1 MNKKIFT
8 LLVVACLFI
17 SSITY
22 GQEDRRIKIE
32 IALKDGNK
40 TVKALL
46 RSATF
51 SFTKTS
57 VAAADG
63 TDKSEVKNNYYFS
76 LDFEKQDIALLAVL
90 MKNKAGVDGQ
100 ITMTDVFGKL
110 PTRKFDF
117 TKGRVD
123 SLSDQ
128 LTADYTSA
136 YISLLCDSL
145 IIDGVKIE

>member
-8 LLVVACLFI
+8 LLMVACLFI
-17 SSITY
+17 SSLSY

-90 MKNKAGVDGQ
+90 MKNKVGVDGQ

-145 IIDGVKIE
+145 IIDGVKID

>member
-1 MNKKIFT
+1 MNKKFFT
-8 LLVVACLFI
+8 LLMVASLFI

-57 VAAADG
+57 LAAADG

>member
-1 MNKKIFT
+1 MNKKFFT

-57 VAAADG
+57 VTAADG

>member
-57 VAAADG
+57 VAVADG

>member
-8 LLVVACLFI
+8 LLMVACLFI
-17 SSITY
+17 SSLSY

-145 IIDGVKIE
+145 IIDGVKID